1 MTQRVSMLPRL
12 LLIEDEP
19 SIVGVLRSGL
29 EEHFQIQ
36 VSVTGRDAMKLLSRQ
51 PPEIVLLDLGLPD
64 MDGKTLI
71 QAIRDVSQLP
81 IIILS
86 ARDQEQ
92 EKVAAFEFGADD
104 YVTKPVGMAE
114 LSARLRAALRRVRGD
129 GGKPIKLDD
138 LVVDLASHQVVI
150 GDNHIDLTPTEYS
163 LLSCFVKK
171 AGQVVTQSELLRE
184 VWGKSGEGNGHYLRI
199 YVQHLRQKLKD
210 DPLSPKYIFT
220 EPGIGYRFLG
230 SD

>member
-1 MTQRVSMLPRL
+1 MTNSTNNRPRL
-12 LLIEDEP
+12 LIIEDEP
-19 SIVGVLRSGL
+19 SIVSVLQSGL
-29 EEHFQIQ
+29 EDSFQIQ
-36 VSVTGRDAMKLLSRQ
+36 VSVTGRDALKLLSRQ

-64 MDGKTLI
+64 MDGKQLI
-71 QAIRDVSQLP
+71 QAIREISQLP
-81 IIILS
+81 VIILS

-92 EKVAAFEFGADD
+92 EKVAAFESGADD

-114 LSARLRAALRRVRGD
+114 LSARLRAALRRARGD
-129 GGKPIKLDD
+129 GGKPIKTGD
-138 LVVDLASHQVVI
+138 LVVNLASHQVI
-150 GDNHIDLTPTEYS
+150 LSGREIELTPTEYS
-163 LLSCFVKK
+163 LLACFVKK

-184 VWGKSGEGNGHYLRI
+184 VWGKGGEGNGHYLRI

-210 DPLSPKYIFT
+210 DPLSPRYIFT